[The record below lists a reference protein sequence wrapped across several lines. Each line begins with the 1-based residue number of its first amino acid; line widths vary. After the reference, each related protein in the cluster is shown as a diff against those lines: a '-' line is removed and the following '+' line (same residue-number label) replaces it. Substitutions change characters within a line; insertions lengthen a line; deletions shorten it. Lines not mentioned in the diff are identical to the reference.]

1 MNSPYVDY
9 INTHS
14 NDIIEIFNVLGVEA
28 GRQVL
33 RDEIVS
39 VVDHAGEY
47 INIRHIELLCDVM
60 TSKGELT
67 SINRQGIKRGDVGPL
82 AKASFEDTTDQLIKA
97 GIFSERDNL
106 KGVSSNIMMGQ
117 RIKSGTGI
125 CDIYLDEE
133 EMYTYNTTKEEL
145 LYENEDNIDNL
156 LNIQE
161 EGDCKEVDFK
171 FSFE

>member
-1 MNSPYVDY
+1 
-9 INTHS
+9 
-14 NDIIEIFNVLGVEA
+14 
-28 GRQVL
+28 
-33 RDEIVS
+33 
-39 VVDHAGEY
+39 
-47 INIRHIELLCDVM
+47 
-60 TSKGELT
+60 
-67 SINRQGIKRGDVGPL
+67 
-82 AKASFEDTTDQLIKA
+82 
-97 GIFSERDNL
+97 
-106 KGVSSNIMMGQ
+106 MMGQ

>member
-14 NDIIEIFNVLGVEA
+14 NDIIEIYNVLGIEA
-28 GRQVL
+28 GRQIL
-33 RDEIVS
+33 IDEIVS

-60 TSKGELT
+60 TSKGSLT

-82 AKASFEDTTDQLIKA
+82 AKCSFEDTTDQLIKA

-117 RIKSGTGI
+117 KIKSGTGM
-125 CDIYLDEE
+125 CNIYLDEQ
-133 EMYTYNTTKEEL
+133 EMYSYDTSKDETL
-145 LYENEDNIDNL
+145 FENEDDIDNL
-156 LNIQE
+156 LNVVE
-161 EGDCKEVDFK
+161 EGPCQEDDFK